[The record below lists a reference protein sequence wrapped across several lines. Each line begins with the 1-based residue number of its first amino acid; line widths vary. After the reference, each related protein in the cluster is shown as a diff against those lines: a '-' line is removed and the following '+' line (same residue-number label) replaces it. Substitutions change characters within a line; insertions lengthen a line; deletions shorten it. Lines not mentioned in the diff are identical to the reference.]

1 MDTGVAFEVKKG
13 QVLSLQNNI
22 IANKG
27 IYTHGGRKSKL
38 AIFKRKNRYPCF
50 ISMLISI
57 MKHVTY
63 YKAIMRYLSLPTILR
78 EIKKNKNFCWLPSDE

>member
-1 MDTGVAFEVKKG
+1 MKDTLEA
-13 QVLSLQNNI
+13 LLQLKRGKSCLYKNNI
-22 IANKG
+22 IAN
-27 IYTHGGRKSKL
+27 RERECKL
-38 AIFKRKNRYPCF
+38 AIFKRKKNMYPCF

-78 EIKKNKNFCWLPSDE
+78 EIKENKHFFWLPSGE

>member
-1 MDTGVAFEVKKG
+1 MDTGVAFEVKMG
-13 QVLSLQNNI
+13 QGLSLKNNI

-27 IYTHGGRKSKL
+27 IYPHRERKSKL

-63 YKAIMRYLSLPTILR
+63 YKAIMRYLSLPTTLR
-78 EIKKNKNFCWLPSDE
+78 EIKENKNFCWLPSDE